1 MVMWRFGKQGLIAG
15 QSAWRVPAVV
25 LVSKLEFMEV

>member
-15 QSAWRVPAVV
+15 QSALRVSAVV
-25 LVSKLEFMEV
+25 LVLKLSMEV